1 MSPTYWPLL
10 ILILDSVLL
19 VIVPWMVR
27 AFVRIEILELEK
39 RLSKEYATKDDLNR
53 LSSRMD
59 RSFARFDE
67 ELEANR
73 GN

>member
-39 RLSKEYATKDDLNR
+39 RLSKEYATKDELNR

-59 RSFARFDE
+59 RSLARFDE
-67 ELEANR
+67 ELEASR